1 MYYAEVMW
9 WNEYEEEDVITY
21 MFVAAGSYK
30 EATRYI
36 NQAFDYIDYI
46 KSIKIEELNSEKS
59 HIIYIP
65 KEVVQQVKEE
75 NL

>member
-9 WNEYEEEDVITY
+9 WNEYEEEDVITH
-21 MFVAAGSYK
+21 MFVAAGSYE

-36 NQAFDYIDYI
+36 NQTFDYIE
-46 KSIKIEELNSEKS
+46 SIKIEELDSEER
-59 HIIYIP
+59 HIVYIP

-75 NL
+75 NLY